1 MVMHPDDPRYKNWK
15 EGDTFEAEWING
27 KITGTVLK
35 DEAIDMNFGTGV
47 MTITP

>member
-1 MVMHPDDPRYKNWK
+1 VVHPDDKRYEKFK
-15 EGDTFEAEWING
+15 HGDTFETEWING

-35 DEAIDMNFGTGV
+35 DESIDVEFGTGA